1 VADLDTTVLAGRV
14 GASPTMHAVMGD
26 GYTACFLSAPTVV
39 GVWNGGRL
47 SCDECAR
54 QVNRG

>member
-1 VADLDTTVLAGRV
+1 VAKTAGVILAGRV
-14 GASPTMHAVMGD
+14 GASPTVHAVMGD

-54 QVNRG
+54 RVNRG